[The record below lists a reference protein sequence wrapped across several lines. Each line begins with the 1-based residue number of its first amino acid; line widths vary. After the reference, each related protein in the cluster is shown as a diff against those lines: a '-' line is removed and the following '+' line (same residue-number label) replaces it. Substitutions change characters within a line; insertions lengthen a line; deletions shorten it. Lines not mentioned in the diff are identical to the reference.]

1 MTPLVVALVLASAL
15 AHASWNAM
23 LKGKTGEPLA
33 ASAGLSLAWVVVGA
47 PLMLVVEPP
56 ALAAAPY
63 LAASIA
69 VHLVYFSLLVA
80 AYRAA
85 DLSLVYP
92 IARGLPPMIVAG
104 ASWLVV
110 GEAASWIGVMGVVL
124 VACGILGLG
133 LLRAPA
139 AKPDQPRRR
148 GLLLAFATAGFIATY
163 TTLDGLG
170 VRAAGSTLGYSVW
183 LTAIQGAIFATGA
196 LVYGGAPIRREVWAR
211 KKEGALTGVLSA
223 GGYAI
228 ALWAMSHSP
237 IAFVAALR
245 ETSVVFAAILG
256 ALFLKEPFGR
266 PRIVAAVIVA
276 CGVIAIQVG

>member
-33 ASAGLSLAWVVVGA
+33 ASAGLSIAWVIFGA

-56 ALAAAPY
+56 SLAAAPY

-92 IARGLPPMIVAG
+92 IARGVPPLIVAG
-104 ASWLVV
+104 ASWLVA
-110 GEAASWIGVMGVVL
+110 GEAAPWLGIVGVGLVGVGVL
-124 VACGILGLG
+124 SLGLV
-133 LLRAPA
+133 RAPSTT
-139 AKPDQPRRR
+139 PDRPRAR
-148 GLLLAFATAGFIATY
+148 GLGLAFATAGFIAAY
-163 TTLDGLG
+163 TTIDGLG
-170 VRAAGSTLGYSVW
+170 VRASGSPFGYAVW
-183 LTAIQGAIFATGA
+183 LTAIQGALFAAGA
-196 LVYGGAPIRREVWAR
+196 MVVGGAPLRREVWAR
-211 KKEGALTGVLSA
+211 KREGALTGVLSA

-228 ALWAMSHSP
+228 ALWAMSTSP

-266 PRIVAAVIVA
+266 PRVIAAVLVA
-276 CGVIAIQVG
+276 CGVIAIQSG